1 MTARALVAGPGAL
14 RALRPGRTGAV
25 ELVLS
30 GGAYVRT
37 GDDWMLL
44 ADPDAPF
51 GPLSVGVAGPWRRAL
66 RPGQLVQVEPGRL
79 WLGGQVVGLERLRER
94 RPVPRPCRAAA
105 AAAAEAVAAALA
117 VTGGP
122 PEDLVPGLRALRCR
136 RTREGVRRLAG
147 LGEGLTPAGDD
158 VLAGYAAWRH
168 ATGAPAQLS
177 ALAAGRGSSLG
188 HAYLRCAERGE
199 LPEAGAAVLAA
210 VIAGEPKAAGTA
222 AIALHD
228 WGASSG
234 AAMLWGI
241 AAGAEDDPLTRARL
255 ECCKEQQWPAQR
267 TNLAVHARR
276 VDGHDLRHALAC
288 TTARVDGLRAGD
300 VVTLARQRGVAQP
313 GSAFALGAKGRRFE
327 SGRPDETSA
336 LERLDHVL

>member
-1 MTARALVAGPGAL
+1 MTLVANASTFVTDPGEAASPRRPSTTARALFAGPGAL
-14 RALRPGRTGAV
+14 RALRPGRTGVV

-30 GGAYVRT
+30 GGAYVRA

-79 WLGGQVVGLERLRER
+79 WLGRQVVGLERLRER
-94 RPVPRPCRAAA
+94 RPVPRPSRAAA
-105 AAAAEAVAAALA
+105 AGEVAVAAEAVAAALA

-122 PEDLVPGLRALRCR
+122 PEDLVPGLRALRR
-136 RTREGVRRLAG
+136 GRTREGVRRLAG

-158 VLAGYAAWRH
+158 ALAGYAAWRH
-168 ATGAPAQLS
+168 ATGAPAPVS
-177 ALAAGRGSSLG
+177 ALAAGRSSPLG

-210 VIAGEPKAAGTA
+210 VLAGEPKAATSA
-222 AIALHD
+222 AVALRH

-234 AAMLWGI
+234 AALLWGI
-241 AAGAEDDPLTRARL
+241 EAGATSS
-255 ECCKEQQWPAQR
+255 PAP
-267 TNLAVHARR
+267 AEA
-276 VDGHDLRHALAC
+276 
-288 TTARVDGLRAGD
+288 
-300 VVTLARQRGVAQP
+300 
-313 GSAFALGAKGRRFE
+313 
-327 SGRPDETSA
+327 
-336 LERLDHVL
+336 